1 MRLIFGKLGS
11 ERPKKAEPYRI
22 RENACSTYSL
32 FRSLDLK
39 DPKVGPRGEGGNG
52 EQEARPAN
60 QVCGPG
66 NNLIIVIYLF
76 LSLMISL

>member
-1 MRLIFGKLGS
+1 MRLIYGKFGSVG
-11 ERPKKAEPYRI
+11 PKKAQSYLIPIPI
-22 RENACSTYSL
+22 RL
-32 FRSLDLK
+32 FRALDLK
-39 DPKVGPRGEGGNG
+39 DSEVGPRGEGGNG

-76 LSLMISL
+76 F